1 MSNFYGATG
10 LIGGAAGDLDNID
23 GTSLAAGDGAV
34 VITSTTAYLF
44 YLNASSGAVESSPYV
59 ISPDANAG
67 NKRWILLGVLTEDVL
82 TELLKLLD
90 TDKSHSLSLK
100 WNEDDTANRIL
111 NIEVQ
116 GGDRTLVLHE
126 NLTIGNGEAGTITF
140 SASGKTLTIAG
151 SATINDWFDQS
162 VKQAASP
169 TFADATISGLTA
181 SKPVFTDAS
190 KKLVSTGTLAID
202 QGGTGAATLTDH
214 GILLG
219 SGTDPIT
226 PMTALGAGE
235 LVVGVAGADPHALSA
250 GATTEILVGGGAAD
264 PVWTTATGTGAPV
277 RANGP
282 TTHDGL
288 IRAQSSEAVA
298 DEAEITLATGVS
310 GWGFAQAGD
319 NEEWIQFSFSAAGVV
334 TVIANSA
341 HAVNTD
347 TDGNLCVYDAGS
359 GIAIKNRLGASKTIR
374 YVVHYSS

>member
-169 TFADATISGLTA
+169 TFAGLTLSGATRTIA
-181 SKPVFTDAS
+181 S
-190 KKLVSTGTLAID
+190 LVSAEGID
-202 QGGTGAATLTDH
+202 T
-214 GILLG
+214 
-219 SGTDPIT
+219 
-226 PMTALGAGE
+226 
-235 LVVGVAGADPHALSA
+235 
-250 GATTEILVGGGAAD
+250 
-264 PVWTTATGTGAPV
+264 
-277 RANGP
+277 
-282 TTHDGL
+282 
-288 IRAQSSEAVA
+288 VA
-298 DEAEITLATGVS
+298 DEDEIVLATGVS

-319 NEEWIQFSFSAAGVV
+319 NEEWIQFRFTAAGVV
-334 TVIANSA
+334 SVVANSA
-341 HAVNTD
+341 NAINSD
-347 TDGNLCVYDAGS
+347 MNGNLCVYDAGS
-359 GIAIKNRLGASKTIR
+359 GIAIKNRLGASKIIR

>member
-169 TFADATISGLTA
+169 TFAGLTLSGATRTIA
-181 SKPVFTDAS
+181 S
-190 KKLVSTGTLAID
+190 LVSAEGID
-202 QGGTGAATLTDH
+202 T
-214 GILLG
+214 
-219 SGTDPIT
+219 
-226 PMTALGAGE
+226 
-235 LVVGVAGADPHALSA
+235 
-250 GATTEILVGGGAAD
+250 
-264 PVWTTATGTGAPV
+264 
-277 RANGP
+277 
-282 TTHDGL
+282 
-288 IRAQSSEAVA
+288 VA
-298 DEAEITLATGVS
+298 DEDEIVLATGVS